1 MNRLMG
7 LDVGDRTIGV
17 ALSDPLMITAQGL
30 KTIRR
35 ENYKKD
41 LAEIKTIINS
51 YEVNKIIVGLPK
63 RLDGT
68 IGIQSEKVIKFA
80 DKLKKDLQIPIEFQD
95 ERFTTSL
102 SEKILINADVKRKK
116 RKEVI
121 DKLAAVQILATY
133 IDKNRRENE

>member
-1 MNRLMG
+1 MKRLMG

-17 ALSDPLMITAQGL
+17 AVSDPLMITAQGV

-35 ENYKKD
+35 KNYNKD
-41 LAEIKTIINS
+41 LEEIKSIINL
-51 YEVNKIIVGLPK
+51 YEVSKIIVGLPK

-68 IGIQSEKVIKFA
+68 IGIQSEKVMKFA
-80 DKLKKDLQIPIEFQD
+80 DRLKLDLDLPIEYQD

-116 RKEVI
+116 RKMVI
-121 DKLAAVQILATY
+121 DKLAAVQILTTY
-133 IDKNRRENE
+133 IDKNRRENG